1 MTRVIDL
8 MSLIILVNLIICL
21 KKTTDNTKKKTSM
34 NI

>member
-21 KKTTDNTKKKTSM
+21 KKTTDNTKKKLQ
-34 NI
+34 